1 MPTQLLETLFGPAM
15 EAPDAWYQGP
25 LRLVL
30 AMLFGGVAGFERESK
45 GHFAGLRTYAM
56 VSMGA
61 AGFALI
67 STELFESML
76 AAAPDSAGHATRII
90 SAIVGGIGFLGAGAI
105 IQSRGEV
112 RGLTTA
118 AGLWA
123 IAAAGAAAGLG
134 LVSIALTIAV
144 LCLVVL
150 LANRL
155 DKTAQRVGDGDD

>member
-1 MPTQLLETLFGPAM
+1 M
-15 EAPDAWYQGP
+15 
-25 LRLVL
+25 
-30 AMLFGGVAGFERESK
+30 
-45 GHFAGLRTYAM
+45 
-56 VSMGA
+56 
-61 AGFALI
+61 
-67 STELFESML
+67 
-76 AAAPDSAGHATRII
+76 
-90 SAIVGGIGFLGAGAI
+90 
-105 IQSRGEV
+105 

-155 DKTAQRVGDGDD
+155 DKSVPKMGEHEGDG